1 MEIYLAIW
9 GLTSAGA
16 YHFLKQYESNKI
28 ARQSPSNQNTN
39 FELSS
44 SFFLNPCLFFKPF
57 FVITCTLLGVSVLG
71 GVNLFALSDK
81 DCHRQRLKVGWKCR
95 RKNLNGYLCLMGEKS
110 RGLSTLIVS
119 DMHRAASATSGAGK
133 VNRAAQR

>member
-9 GLTSAGA
+9 GLTSASA
-16 YHFLKQYESNKI
+16 YHFLKQDENNKI
-28 ARQSPSNQNTN
+28 AGQSPRNQNTN
-39 FELSS
+39 IESKSS
-44 SFFLNPCLFFKPF
+44 LYFCDNVFVKLGRVNFFFKK
-57 FVITCTLLGVSVLG
+57 
-71 GVNLFALSDK
+71 SDK
-81 DCHRQRLKVGWKCR
+81 NCHRQRLKVGWKCR

-133 VNRAAQR
+133 VNRAAWR